1 MHTHSF
7 ITVYAWGF
15 NCLVYVAQ
23 NAIAPLV
30 FFQIKA
36 AFFKKEEKNFI
47 ATNKNVGYAYSY
59 QWFFPPN
66 NFLSYL

>member
-1 MHTHSF
+1 M
-7 ITVYAWGF
+7 
-15 NCLVYVAQ
+15 YVAQ